1 MILIKAHYLFF
12 FSAPTTFLV
21 SRRAQPEQAVDN
33 TVNNCRQLWSPM
45 NSCKLFY
52 VIESC
57 WLATTASANKAS
69 CIFCRRASLPFCHR
83 KLRVGTRMLAVQPI
97 DDESRF
103 LRD

>member
-1 MILIKAHYLFF
+1 MILIKALYLFF

-33 TVNNCRQLWSPM
+33 TVNNCRQPWSPM
-45 NSCKLFY
+45 KSCKLFY
-52 VIESC
+52 VIGSC
-57 WLATTASANKAS
+57 WLVTAASANQAS
-69 CIFCRRASLPFCHR
+69 CIFCRRASLPFYRR

-97 DDESRF
+97 GGESRF